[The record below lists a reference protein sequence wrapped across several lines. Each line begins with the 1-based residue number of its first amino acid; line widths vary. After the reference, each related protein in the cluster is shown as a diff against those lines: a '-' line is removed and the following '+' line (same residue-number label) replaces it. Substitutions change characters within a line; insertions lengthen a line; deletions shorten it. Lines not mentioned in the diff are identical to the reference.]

1 MRPLGASKRKEETMK
16 ALIKKLVRDEQGAT
30 AVEYGIIAGVVVVA
44 LIATLA
50 IFRGKL
56 ISMFTS
62 AGNAVSP

>member
-1 MRPLGASKRKEETMK
+1 MK
-16 ALIKKLVRDEQGAT
+16 ALITKLVRDEQGAT

-50 IFRGKL
+50 VFRGKL
-56 ISMFTS
+56 ISMFTT